1 MRKTRSHVC
10 KQVVASLMDEIADG
24 SDSVQSVAAQQLR

>member
-1 MRKTRSHVC
+1 MRST
-10 KQVVASLMDEIADG
+10 QVVAGLMDEIADG